1 MKMKRG
7 LVFTLC
13 AAALAVGPSF
23 AKAQNVQLSLNLRY
37 TDPNSPA
44 AGGKWFLVAKTDDT
58 DGIGGIS
65 AYLSNISATGI
76 AYGNGSGAG
85 ASAYPA
91 TTAATIAAILNGGNP
106 FAGTFG
112 TAVNVVYGQD
122 TAGGP
127 IVADVGQG
135 AGTPGNTATDP
146 MKNNAWNNAAII
158 ATGTFAGG
166 GNAGNKFNRPDFVAV
181 GANST
186 DANTLAGTTLGV
198 AATKAVSTTTI
209 VRGDSIISL
218 GLNPNAAS
226 GLRPGDANRD
236 GVVNTQDFSLLSAN
250 FNNAAA
256 GWDQGNFNSAG
267 GTNTQDFSILSAN
280 YNQSGVPPAAAA
292 AVGSVPE
299 PAGAVLLGLALL
311 GLGCRAK
318 RG

>member
-1 MKMKRG
+1 MKRG

-23 AKAQNVQLSLNLRY
+23 ARAQNVQLSLNLRY

-58 DGIGGIS
+58 DGIGAIS
-65 AYLSNISATGI
+65 AYISNINVAGI

-85 ASAYPA
+85 SASYPA
-91 TTAATIAAILNGGNP
+91 TTAATLGAILNAGNP

-112 TAVNVVYGQD
+112 TAINVVYGQD
-122 TAGGP
+122 TAAGP

-146 MKNNAWNNAAII
+146 MKNNTWNNAAII
-158 ATGTFAGG
+158 ATGTFGAT
-166 GNAGNKFNRPDFVAV
+166 RPAFVAA
-181 GANST
+181 GTNNT

-198 AATKAVSTTTI
+198 AAQDAATTTI

-218 GLNPNAAS
+218 GLNPNPAT

-236 GVVNTQDFSLLSAN
+236 GVVNTQDFSILSAN
-250 FNNAAA
+250 FNVATT

-280 YNQSGVPPAAAA
+280 FNQSGVPPGAAAA
-292 AVGSVPE
+292 AGSVPE
-299 PAGAVLLGLALL
+299 PTGAVLLGIALL

-318 RG
+318 RS